1 MIFLFFELVYMQMK
15 IVYIYF
21 LKLFVCVNYFRFI
34 YKYVYISLN
43 IDSVLYNLYF
53 SNNNLYIEINSV
65 IINLKLK
72 KIFVCFIIF

>member
-1 MIFLFFELVYMQMK
+1 MK

-34 YKYVYISLN
+34 YKYVYIILN